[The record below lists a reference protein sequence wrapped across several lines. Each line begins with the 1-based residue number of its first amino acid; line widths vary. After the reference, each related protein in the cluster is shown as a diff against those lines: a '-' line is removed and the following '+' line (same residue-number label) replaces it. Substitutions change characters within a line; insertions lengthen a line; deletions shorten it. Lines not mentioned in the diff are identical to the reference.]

1 MEKIILFI
9 HGWSEH
15 GDVFHKL
22 MHEITKDYGHKY
34 YMVDIAEFISMDDTV
49 SFFDLVEAMQDVW
62 LRKNLPTSA
71 KKVDVIT
78 HSSGALILRSWLQ
91 KYYPNG
97 GSPIEHVVMLAPPNF
112 GSHLAHQGRSLLGR
126 FIKGNNLHHPF
137 EVGQELLF
145 SLELGSDYTWQ
156 LALDD
161 CFLGCTYFS

>member
-62 LRKNLPTSA
+62 LRKNLPTSGELPFFNKESSWA
-71 KKVDVIT
+71 TPT
-78 HSSGALILRSWLQ
+78 HG
-91 KYYPNG
+91 
-97 GSPIEHVVMLAPPNF
+97 H
-112 GSHLAHQGRSLLGR
+112 GR
-126 FIKGNNLHHPF
+126 NHPF
-137 EVGQELLF
+137 
-145 SLELGSDYTWQ
+145 
-156 LALDD
+156 AR
-161 CFLGCTYFS
+161 